1 MIRTLFT
8 MALVL
13 LMSGSLL
20 WRGLHGTALP
30 GWAIIAGVCALGAL
44 WAGAFG
50 AAITALAAGVVEI
63 IGRAFGTKS

>member
-1 MIRTLFT
+1 MIRTLLT

-20 WRGLHGTALP
+20 WRGLHGAALP
-30 GWAIIAGVCALGAL
+30 GWAVILGVCVVGAL

-50 AAITALAAGVVEI
+50 AGVTALAAGVVEI